1 MQKVNLGLNIV
12 LLIAVAYL
20 FFSRPSAVADSVS
33 ADHAKNRVS
42 ADSTEVDHAGRIAYI
57 NVDSLNLKYD
67 FLTDKK
73 AHLTQEEKNLENKLK
88 SKMGKAQVRFEELN
102 QKAYTMTESQLAAA
116 QEELEQLQQSI
127 ENYQKQ
133 LTDDLLNLESSLQNE
148 LNTRISDHLKKYNET
163 EAFDY
168 ILGYQVGGQVLLGNE
183 ALNITDVVIQGLN
196 DDYAT
201 ELEAAKAPVK
211 KK

>member
-1 MQKVNLGLNIV
+1 
-12 LLIAVAYL
+12 
-20 FFSRPSAVADSVS
+20 
-33 ADHAKNRVS
+33 
-42 ADSTEVDHAGRIAYI
+42 
-57 NVDSLNLKYD
+57 
-67 FLTDKK
+67 
-73 AHLTQEEKNLENKLK
+73 
-88 SKMGKAQVRFEELN
+88 LN

-168 ILGYQVGGQVLLGNE
+168 ILGYQVGGQVLLRNE